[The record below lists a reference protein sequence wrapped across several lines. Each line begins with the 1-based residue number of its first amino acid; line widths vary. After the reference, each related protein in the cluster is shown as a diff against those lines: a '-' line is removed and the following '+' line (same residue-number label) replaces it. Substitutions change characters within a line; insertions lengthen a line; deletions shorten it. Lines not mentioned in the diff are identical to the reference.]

1 MTASTITCPAHSY
14 LSEAD
19 ISTLSL
25 AFPRQLRLQLIELR
39 RVLSS
44 RKATFRTYAAGVVTF
59 DMDAMLKVVTLK
71 CSSMIADRLSELV
84 TQGLCLQAISIT
96 PLGIPL
102 TGTEPI
108 SLRT

>member
-1 MTASTITCPAHSY
+1 MIASTITCPAHSH

-44 RKATFRTYAAGVVTF
+44 RKATFRTHGAGVVTF
-59 DMDAMLKVVTLK
+59 DMDAMLQEVTLK
-71 CSSMIADRLSELV
+71 CSSTIADRLSELV
-84 TQGLCLQAISIT
+84 TQGLCLQAISGT
-96 PLGIPL
+96 PLSIPL

-108 SLRT
+108 SFRA